1 MEQNGH
7 LKKFNLCGYSP
18 IGRRQMAQTHYS
30 ENSNF
35 SIHTTETMLTCTF
48 KRTPQIG
55 SNVHFAPMDKLA
67 KLVAFQAA
75 GVSSI
80 LTGSAIAGEWNGY
93 INHTALI
100 TQR

>member
-1 MEQNGH
+1 MYTSWSQKPRLERDCVVEHVSG
-7 LKKFNLCGYSP
+7 
-18 IGRRQMAQTHYS
+18 
-30 ENSNF
+30 
-35 SIHTTETMLTCTF
+35 TTETMLTCTF

-55 SNVHFAPMDKLA
+55 SNVHFAPMDKLV